1 MSPTVWFAHGLDGV
15 PWGRKITALAAV
27 ARDRGLDVASP
38 DYSFT
43 RDPDERVR
51 HLLAQRPPTGK
62 GLILVG
68 SSMGGY
74 VSAVAGESL
83 RPAAM
88 FLMAPALHMP
98 GYQAEPV
105 PTAGRL
111 EVVHGWNDEVIP
123 VEHAWR
129 FAARWRAAL
138 HVLDADHALTEA
150 LPELEALFGRFLDA
164 VLGAPG
170 GDGSSV
176 DQ

>member
-1 MSPTVWFAHGLDGV
+1 MKPAVWFAHGLDGV

-27 ARDRGLDVASP
+27 ARGRGLDVVSP

-51 HLLAQRPPTGK
+51 HLLAQQPPTGEQ
-62 GLILVG
+62 LVLVG

-83 RPAAM
+83 CPAAM
-88 FLMAPALHMP
+88 FLMAPALYMP
-98 GYQAEPV
+98 GYEADPV
-105 PTAGRL
+105 PAAGRL
-111 EVVHGWNDEVIP
+111 EVVHGWNDAVIP
-123 VEHAWR
+123 VEHSWR

-150 LPELEALFGRFLDA
+150 LPELEVLFGRFLDA
-164 VLGAPG
+164 VL
-170 GDGSSV
+170 SV
-176 DQ
+176 NSHR